1 MILKYIFDKLGIDL
15 NNITANTAG
24 TVGVEGSNTD
34 PILIFCLGILILS
47 SAVLICFFNISIYF
61 FSILMLKEYEEK
73 LNNYPKIKKLM
84 NRISK
89 LRLTYLIIDFIGGI
103 ICCLSIIIS
112 CLLALGIISF

>member
-34 PILIFCLGILILS
+34 PILIFCLAILILS
-47 SAVLICFFNISIYF
+47 STFLICFFNISIYF
-61 FSILMLKEYEEK
+61 FSILMLKEYEQK

-84 NRISK
+84 N
-89 LRLTYLIIDFIGGI
+89 LII
-103 ICCLSIIIS
+103 L
-112 CLLALGIISF
+112 